1 MPNVRRAV
9 ILVVFGLAG
18 CVSMAP
24 GTVRGGD
31 SSVLLREQIL
41 EAGQANAWEAINH
54 LRPLWLN
61 RRSIQSV
68 QNRETD
74 LVVYL
79 DNVRFGSS
87 ESLLQIPADVIERV
101 QMFDTTAAS
110 QRWGPGHSQG
120 VIAVYTRSSD

>member
-1 MPNVRRAV
+1 M
-9 ILVVFGLAG
+9 
-18 CVSMAP
+18 SMAP